1 VIQDVLAVAR
11 QVRKIARPMNLHP
24 ATIVILSAA
33 ASYIIGATPFGM
45 IISRLKG
52 VDLRKSGSG
61 NIGAT
66 NVGRVLGRRWGYL
79 CFLLDLAKGLAPV
92 VAAGMISDFAGMS
105 FLLKQFVWLAAGLGA
120 ILGHVFT
127 FWLAFRGGKGVATA
141 LGVVLG
147 VFPYLTLPGL
157 AAFGIWI
164 AVTLI
169 TRYVSVGS
177 IAAALAFAPLFVV
190 MNYRT
195 IGELAPLATFAG
207 LMILLILARHLT
219 NMRRL
224 LAGVENKIG
233 SKAGR

>member
-1 VIQDVLAVAR
+1 
-11 QVRKIARPMNLHP
+11 MNLHP

-164 AVTLI
+164 AETLI